1 MRLSYESHEHLP
13 LNERNVSVYKMVLTE
28 KDLEDNWLVDESSL
42 SGDVLLYRIILDKEK
57 IKKNIVTLLKKLS
70 I

>member
-1 MRLSYESHEHLP
+1 
-13 LNERNVSVYKMVLTE
+13 MVLTE